1 MNVYHKSKFT
11 GEEIDQRLAQGTYD
25 DAVKAGFTGT
35 KKEFDQL
42 TWAFGKEQQEL
53 LKTAQQQRADDLETE
68 SKNVVEA
75 INEIKESVDSISDPY
90 EINLTNLL
98 SADDSESIST
108 AIGGIDNLNATVQDN
123 RIIVG
128 TISNGS
134 VSVSIRILG
143 NVTTL
148 YYLLDSVVGLTL
160 NEIAITNTSG
170 TLSKNIT
177 THSVLTENMVINS
190 LESNETTLPLSAA
203 QGKVLATDKQSKTDN
218 TLETTSKTVVGAIN
232 ELNEGLPTINL
243 AYCFGGTLN
252 IEFDYAGSTGI
263 FSTSFR
269 YYSFGGRTWGSVT
282 NVSGKT
288 YNCRG
293 IWYIFLNVSTK
304 ELEGYHFSE
313 VPSDLTNLY
322 LVAAGIDQSVLF
334 STSTISPR
342 PNNCIPH
349 SNLAYL
355 VGDNS
360 AVLTIDGTNHTFSSN
375 FQYASLGDN
384 VYVSLVNARNKKIKS
399 RADGSYSGIFLIYY
413 NSCTK
418 GLLGFMSDVAP
429 YARDNYYL
437 VAVGAFNGEGN
448 TICTVNF
455 ATCRTSPLP
464 SSVKNEVDTI
474 NSAFKNSVKLA
485 FCYQGQITIN
495 FKNFT
500 FSTNFTYYTFGGRTF
515 GTVANVTDKSFIQT
529 ATSGLWS
536 AYLNSNTKELEI
548 FRYDSVPANL
558 DGYYLVA
565 VGENANTLFST
576 SRISPSQLGIS
587 EKIAN
592 LQSQVDAIKPT
603 TPDAKRKVFMSLGDS
618 ITTESYYIGK
628 LREILQPSK
637 YYNLAVASATW
648 ADRPGTTS
656 YDGNP
661 TFGGDQ
667 SQNVLGNQ
675 VQKIIDN
682 PETYATAPDIIIIA
696 AGTNDGIPSAS
707 ELEDSSIEAYF
718 TTNNGSE
725 AVPCTEPT
733 FNSAD
738 TYMQMRKKIPGAM
751 RYACSKL
758 AQLYPNARI
767 YILTPIQGCNSSRP
781 YTSILPKQTLITK
794 VAKRMGLPVIHVG
807 EESGIYGDF
816 EYLGSNW
823 DSSLATEPLPKNGRD
838 LRDGLHPNDS
848 GSKKMARYIGRE
860 IINDYVASE

>member
-11 GEEIDQRLAQGTYD
+11 GIEIDQRLTQGTYD

-35 KKEFDQL
+35 KEEFDQL

-68 SKNVVEA
+68 SKNIVEA

-90 EINLTNLL
+90 EINLNNLL
-98 SADDSESIST
+98 SAEDSESIST

-170 TLSKNIT
+170 TLSKSIT

-203 QGKVLATDKQSKTDN
+203 QGKVLATDKQNKTDN
-218 TLETTSKTVVGAIN
+218 NLNTEDKTVVGAIN
-232 ELNEGLPTINL
+232 ELNKGTLKNTDRVQETGGSETAVMSQKAVSKALSARAKL
-243 AYCFGGTLN
+243 AYCFGGSLT
-252 IEFDYAGSTGI
+252 IEFAEGTGT
-263 FSTSFR
+263 FSSSFL
-269 YYSFGGRTWGSVT
+269 YYSYGENTYGSVT

-288 YNCRG
+288 FKSSG
-293 IWYIFLNVSTK
+293 IWYIFLNTATK
-304 ELEGYHFSE
+304 ELEGYNFSV
-313 VPSDLTNLY
+313 VPSDLTN
-322 LVAAGIDQSVLF
+322 F
-334 STSTISPR
+334 
-342 PNNCIPH
+342 
-349 SNLAYL
+349 
-355 VGDNS
+355 
-360 AVLTIDGTNHTFSSN
+360 
-375 FQYASLGDN
+375 
-384 VYVSLVNARNKKIKS
+384 
-399 RADGSYSGIFLIYY
+399 
-413 NSCTK
+413 
-418 GLLGFMSDVAP
+418 
-429 YARDNYYL
+429 
-437 VAVGAFNGEGN
+437 
-448 TICTVNF
+448 
-455 ATCRTSPLP
+455 
-464 SSVKNEVDTI
+464 
-474 NSAFKNSVKLA
+474 
-485 FCYQGQITIN
+485 
-495 FKNFT
+495 
-500 FSTNFTYYTFGGRTF
+500 
-515 GTVANVTDKSFIQT
+515 
-529 ATSGLWS
+529 
-536 AYLNSNTKELEI
+536 
-548 FRYDSVPANL
+548 
-558 DGYYLVA
+558 YLVA

-576 SRISPSQLGIS
+576 SKITPSQLGII
-587 EKIAN
+587 EKITS
-592 LQSQVDAIKPT
+592 LQSQVDAIEPT
-603 TPDAKRKVFMSLGDS
+603 TPDTKGKVFMSLGDS
-618 ITTESYYIGK
+618 ITAEGYYIGK
-628 LREILQPSK
+628 LREILRPSK

-648 ADRPGTTS
+648 ADRSGTTS
-656 YDGNP
+656 YDGNLI
-661 TFGGDQ
+661 FGGDQ
-667 SQNVLGNQ
+667 NQNVLGNQ

-696 AGTNDGIPSAS
+696 AGTNDSVPSAS

-733 FNSAD
+733 FNSDD

-767 YILTPIQGCNSSRP
+767 YILTPIQGCNSLRP
-781 YTSILPKQTLITK
+781 YTNILPKQTLITK

-807 EESGIYGDF
+807 EEGGIYGDF

-823 DSSLATEPLPKNGRD
+823 DSSLATESLPKNGRD

-848 GSKKMARYIGRE
+848 GSKKMAKYIGRE